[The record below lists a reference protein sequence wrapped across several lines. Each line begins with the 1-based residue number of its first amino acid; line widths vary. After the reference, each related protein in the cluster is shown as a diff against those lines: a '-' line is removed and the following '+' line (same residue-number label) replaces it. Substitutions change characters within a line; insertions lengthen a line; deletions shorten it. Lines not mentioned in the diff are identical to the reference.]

1 MFYRSNIDAIR
12 CRRNPILADVW
23 ILGSRYWVLGIGY
36 WALGIGHWA
45 LGIGH
50 WALGIGHW
58 ARLSG
63 QSEAAKRIVL
73 LRRMRLAFFL
83 VIIATPCFCQQ
94 FFKAGLSLSQTDNTP
109 PYGAIHQRVAG
120 FVGGIAFNRQW
131 TQNVSVRPE
140 LLFIQKGDRLTTST
154 EELKV
159 RINYVEIPL
168 MVVLSLMKQEHAV
181 MFAIEA
187 GPSFGYGLRGKYKL
201 TSPLGDQEGG
211 VIFGEPDPTVASQ
224 AMYLD
229 NPVDIGLQAGMMMTV
244 KRRFLMEI
252 RYGLGFTS
260 MIDPPDSLPPGKT
273 NSDYEMMNGV
283 LQLSMG
289 YTLRR

>member
-1 MFYRSNIDAIR
+1 
-12 CRRNPILADVW
+12 L
-23 ILGSRYWVLGIGY
+23 
-36 WALGIGHWA
+36 
-45 LGIGH
+45 
-50 WALGIGHW
+50 
-58 ARLSG
+58 G
-63 QSEAAKRIVL
+63 QSKADKSAVL
-73 LRRMRLAFFL
+73 LLYMRAAILLLA
-83 VIIATPCFCQQ
+83 IATPCFSQQ
-94 FFKAGLSLSQTDNTP
+94 FFKVGLSLSQTDNTP

-120 FVGGIAFNRQW
+120 FIGGISFNRPW
-131 TQNVSVRPE
+131 TRNLSVRPE
-140 LLFIQKGDRLTTST
+140 VLFIQKGDRLTTST

-201 TSPLGDQEGG
+201 TSPIGDQEGG

-229 NPVDIGLQAGMMMTV
+229 NPVDIGLQAGMVMTV
-244 KRRFLMEI
+244 KKRFLIEI
-252 RYGLGFTS
+252 RYGVGFTS
-260 MIDPPDSLPPGKT
+260 VIDPPDSLPPGTT

-283 LQLSMG
+283 LQLSVG